1 MGENRFLRETFNL
14 TDEGLLLLAFDDTER
29 W

>member
-1 MGENRFLRETFNL
+1 MEENRFLRETFNL
-14 TDEGLLLLAFDDTER
+14 TDEGLLLLAFDGRER